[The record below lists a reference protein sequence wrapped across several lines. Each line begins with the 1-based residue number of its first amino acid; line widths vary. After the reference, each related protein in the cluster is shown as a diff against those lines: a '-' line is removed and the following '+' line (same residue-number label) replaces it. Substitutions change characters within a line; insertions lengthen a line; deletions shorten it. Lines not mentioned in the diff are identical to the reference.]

1 LPQAQ
6 GQAGHSQAGPA
17 FPKSRFHRDAETP
30 QGELLVTILAGF
42 AIERH
47 LIKARTDDGRKR
59 AQARGVR
66 FGRPRKL
73 DAEDPFWKPI
83 HEQVRLAGRNT
94 GIEIAPSLMV
104 SGSNEIDAAF
114 ATMKKEGAGAVVVHG
129 SLSTKNVAELALKHG
144 LPAATQTRSF
154 AEVGGLMSYGAD
166 GPDVFRKTALFVTK
180 ILQGGNPAN
189 MPVEQPTKFE
199 LIVNLITAKAL
210 GIMVPETFL
219 VRADDVIE

>member
-1 LPQAQ
+1 
-6 GQAGHSQAGPA
+6 
-17 FPKSRFHRDAETP
+17 
-30 QGELLVTILAGF
+30 
-42 AIERH
+42 
-47 LIKARTDDGRKR
+47 
-59 AQARGVR
+59 
-66 FGRPRKL
+66 
-73 DAEDPFWKPI
+73 
-83 HEQVRLAGRNT
+83 
-94 GIEIAPSLMV
+94 
-104 SGSNEIDAAF
+104 
-114 ATMKKEGAGAVVVHG
+114 MKKQEAGAVVVHG
-129 SLSTKNVAELALKHG
+129 SLATKNVAGLALKRG